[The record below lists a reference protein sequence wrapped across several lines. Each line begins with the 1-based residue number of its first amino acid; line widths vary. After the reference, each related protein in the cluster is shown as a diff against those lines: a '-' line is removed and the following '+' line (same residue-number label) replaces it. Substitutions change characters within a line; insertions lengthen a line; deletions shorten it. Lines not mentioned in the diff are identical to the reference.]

1 MSDNL
6 LESVQ
11 QPAEDETVFIGEP
24 TIWISFCNELGIYHC
39 HREAEGEESS
49 DEKFTRDELLDI
61 VEALMKSGQLAT
73 AQQLAGMC
81 AWARLF
87 AHKIVVFYTSG
98 RFRIFNPAPPPPEE
112 QKDTTEMKKFLAEW
126 NEKHPTSDSVPTVV
140 SYKKSSEGR

>member
-1 MSDNL
+1 MSENL
-6 LESVQ
+6 LSRVS
-11 QPAEDETVFIGEP
+11 QPVDEEGVP

-49 DEKFTRDELLDI
+49 DEKFTRNELLDI
-61 VEALMKSGQLAT
+61 VEGLMKSGQLAT

-98 RFRIFNPAPPPPEE
+98 SFKIFNPTPPPPEE
-112 QKDTTEMKKFLAEW
+112 QEDTAEMKKFLAEW
-126 NEKHPTSDSVPTVV
+126 NAKHPTSDTIPTVV
-140 SYKKSSEGR
+140 GYRSTSSKETR

>member
-1 MSDNL
+1 MSENL
-6 LESVQ
+6 LSSVS
-11 QPAEDETVFIGEP
+11 QPGDDEWVP

-49 DEKFTRDELLDI
+49 DEKFTRNELLDI
-61 VEALMKSGQLAT
+61 VEGLMKSGQLAT

-98 RFRIFNPAPPPPEE
+98 RFRIFNPESPPPEE
-112 QKDTTEMKKFLAEW
+112 QEDTEKMKKFQEEW
-126 NEKHPTSDSVPTVV
+126 NAKHPTSDTIPTVV
-140 SYKKSSEGR
+140 AYRSSSVKETK